1 MYAHVNGVDL
11 FFDVLGSGFT
21 VTDTELAPKPVVFVH
36 HGGPGNDH
44 SYFRPWIDPLA
55 EVAQLV
61 FIDQRGSGR
70 SGRAPEETYTIEQ
83 NADDAEEL
91 RKYLGLDK
99 IVFLGHS
106 YGGMVAQ
113 VFATRHL
120 DSLSKLILSNT
131 TPSSQFWEEAQEMA
145 DKMATPEQLAVL
157 NNLFDGTISSQE
169 EFDAWW
175 ATCQPL
181 YYHHP
186 DQKSI
191 DGLGARQ
198 KGSFEVASYMMANA
212 IPTYDVRDQLKD
224 FDVPTLVLAAKYD
237 WVTPP
242 TQSAQIREG
251 LPASEFLLFEESG
264 HMPFIEE
271 NELYLDT
278 VENFLR
284 S

>member
-11 FFDVLGSGFT
+11 FFDVLGSGFE
-21 VTDTELAPKPVVFVH
+21 VTDSKLVAKPVVVVH

-44 SYFRPWIDPLA
+44 SYFRPWIDALA

-61 FIDQRGSGR
+61 FVDQRGSGR
-70 SGRAPEETYTIEQ
+70 SGRAPVETYTIEQ
-83 NADDAEEL
+83 NADDVEEL
-91 RKYLGLDK
+91 RKHLGLDK
-99 IVFLGHS
+99 IIFLGHS

-145 DKMATPEQLAVL
+145 DKMATPEQLAVV
-157 NNLFDGTISSQE
+157 NDLFNGTISSQE

-186 DQKSI
+186 DQAVI
-191 DGLGARQ
+191 DSLGARQ
-198 KGSFEVASYMMANA
+198 KGSFEVASHMMANA
-212 IPTYDVRDQLKD
+212 IPTYDVREQLQD
-224 FDVPTLVLAAKYD
+224 LEVPTLVMAATYD

-242 TQSAQIREG
+242 TQSDQLVKG
-251 LPASEFLLFEESG
+251 LPDAQHVLFEESG

-271 NELYLDT
+271 NALYLDT
-278 VENFLR
+278 VAKFIR

>member
-11 FFDVLGSGFT
+11 FFDVLGSGWQ
-21 VTDTELAPKPVVFVH
+21 VTDTELVEKPVVFVH

-44 SYFRPWIDPLA
+44 SYFRPWIDPLS

-91 RKYLGLDK
+91 RKYLGLEK

-120 DSLSKLILSNT
+120 SSLSKLILSNT
-131 TPSSQFWEEAQEMA
+131 TPSSQFWEEAQAIA
-145 DKMATPEQLAVL
+145 DKVATPEQLAVV
-157 NNLFDGTISSQE
+157 NDLFDGTISSQE

-175 ATCQPL
+175 ATCQPM
-181 YYHHP
+181 YYHRP
-186 DQKSI
+186 DQASI
-191 DGLGARQ
+191 DSLGARQ

-212 IPTYDVRDQLKD
+212 IPSYDVRERLAELA
-224 FDVPTLVLAAKYD
+224 VPTLVMGASYD

-242 TQSAQIREG
+242 TQSEQIVAA
-251 LPASEFLLFEESG
+251 LPSAEYVLFEDSG

-271 NELYLDT
+271 NELYLST
-278 VENFLR
+278 VEKFLR
-284 S
+284 P